1 MRDVI
6 LFGTRLVVGS
16 YLAVHGAQKLFG
28 AFGGGGLDKTA
39 AGFEHIGLTPGR
51 PMATIAGV
59 TELGGG
65 VLTIAGVADPA
76 GPLAIMGAMSVA
88 ATTHRANGPLAANR
102 GFELPLT
109 NLAAAAALAVA
120 GPGRIRLSPPLR
132 RELTA
137 LVVVGGAAMAAA
149 SVARMLTASR
159 DQAAKAQ
166 PPATPQDGA
175 ANNGAA
181 NNGAANSGGANS
193 GAAGSGAAGN
203 GAAGNGAANGGA
215 AGHGPSNGGAQAG

>member
-1 MRDVI
+1 
-6 LFGTRLVVGS
+6 
-16 YLAVHGAQKLFG
+16 
-28 AFGGGGLDKTA
+28 
-39 AGFEHIGLTPGR
+39 
-51 PMATIAGV
+51 
-59 TELGGG
+59 

-181 NNGAANSGGANS
+181 NNGAANSG
-193 GAAGSGAAGN
+193 
-203 GAAGNGAANGGA
+203 A